1 MEKEWQASKLDQQRL
16 SCEYR
21 IGPQQNTWV
30 LGQVIPERDSRGQ
43 IVGYLG
49 TLTKITEQKRAQEA
63 LRVNEA
69 RFRAAFGFAPHGM
82 SLTAPGGRFL
92 QVNRFLCQ
100 MLGYTESELLE
111 MRFQD
116 ITHPEDVEASVAG
129 AKGLL
134 ENKLQSFEVEKR
146 YLRKDGSPVWL
157 LLRSNLIR
165 DSDEQPL
172 YFVSHMQDIS
182 ERKRADEALRRSE
195 EVFKLA
201 AQATSDVV
209 YDYEIPSDRL
219 WFSAAFENVFGAD
232 PKSLEPGI
240 ESWTKRLHPEDRNRV
255 IASLTAS
262 LHSADSY
269 WTDEYRFQCADG
281 SYAYIF
287 DRGYF
292 IRDLLGQAVRMV
304 GAMMDMTERKAA
316 EEERNRLFREVEAA
330 RDRMQMLSHRLVEV
344 QEQERR
350 RIARELH
357 DEIGQ
362 ELTAL
367 RLNLEQSAA
376 SSEAPR
382 NQGLREAQAL
392 VNKLLGLVREL
403 SLDLRPTMLDDLGL
417 LPALL
422 WHFDRYFAHS
432 GIRVGFKH
440 FGLEGRRFPAEIET
454 AAYRIVQEA
463 LTNVLRHARAK
474 EANVTVWVSDQNRT
488 LAIHVDDP
496 GVGFDVDL
504 ALNARNSSGL
514 SGMSERAALL
524 GGRLTIESVRGE
536 GTCLTAELPVEVKAR
551 AHD

>member
-1 MEKEWQASKLDQQRL
+1 
-16 SCEYR
+16 
-21 IGPQQNTWV
+21 V
-30 LGQVIPERDSRGQ
+30 LAQVVPERDIRGH

-49 TLTKITEQKRAQEA
+49 TLTQITEQKRAQEA

-100 MLGYTESELLE
+100 MLGYTESELLQ

-116 ITHPEDVEASVAG
+116 ISHPEDIEASVAG

-146 YLRKDGSPVWL
+146 YLRKDGTVVWL

-165 DSDEQPL
+165 DGDGEPL
-172 YFVSHMQDIS
+172 YFVSHMQ
-182 ERKRADEALRRSE
+182 
-195 EVFKLA
+195 
-201 AQATSDVV
+201 
-209 YDYEIPSDRL
+209 
-219 WFSAAFENVFGAD
+219 
-232 PKSLEPGI
+232 
-240 ESWTKRLHPEDRNRV
+240 
-255 IASLTAS
+255 
-262 LHSADSY
+262 
-269 WTDEYRFQCADG
+269 
-281 SYAYIF
+281 
-287 DRGYF
+287 
-292 IRDLLGQAVRMV
+292 
-304 GAMMDMTERKAA
+304 DMTERKAA
-316 EEERNRLFREVEAA
+316 EEERDRLFREVEAA

-362 ELTAL
+362 DLSAL
-367 RLNLEQSAA
+367 RLNLEQNAA
-376 SSEAPR
+376 SFEARCNHPLSEA
-382 NQGLREAQAL
+382 QSL
-392 VNKLLGLVREL
+392 VNKLLRVVREL

-422 WHFDRYFAHS
+422 WHFDRYFALS

-463 LTNVLRHARAK
+463 LTNVLRHARAQ
-474 EANVTVWVSDQNRT
+474 EANVTVWVSDQNGT
-488 LAIHVDDP
+488 LSIQVDDS
-496 GVGFDVDL
+496 GAGFDVDL
-504 ALNARNSSGL
+504 ALKARNSSGL

-524 GGRLTIESVRGE
+524 GGRLTIESVRAE
-536 GTCLTAELPVEVKAR
+536 GTCLTAELPIQPKQR
-551 AHD
+551 AGISHD